1 MTSTPTTALFRTCTD
16 YEGLIEHPQE
26 CVRSWALER
35 IRRQYPWRYTELVP
49 KMLEDSA
56 TRVQLRGLGE
66 LTTEQAENHSERL
79 TRLAESLPP
88 ENRWVALRLLASRGD
103 ESVCE
108 GALQIIRRS
117 TETIDMESYQAC
129 LVLKETSLSGSQI
142 LELLD
147 SLKLDEEFEVRL
159 LKIALSRPEVG
170 SVRPVLLR
178 RKWKEREL
186 VDLLSACLD
195 GEARG
200 LVDQVAGSHF
210 SSPEEFKQRLELWL
224 DQPLPSEVVA
234 QLDSW
239 PEPAEVKGVLRTL
252 GQTMPSSED
261 RSGRP
266 GGFLSRSRRRREV
279 MEVFCDYPAESSDE
293 VLTLLTVGVI
303 VATLSHLDT
312 DDETARSPQGWLKL
326 LKDSP
331 FTAGPHLEKE
341 LAATPEVVPELL
353 KIVSEGNFWARRRAL
368 STLEECL
375 SRGPLEL
382 ELAPLVSVLA
392 DPDEDYNS
400 ALASKIL
407 QSQGARAIEC
417 AADLLKL
424 EDDFVPGRA
433 MGVLGEIPAQESFD
447 ILVSV
452 PEADTSWFY
461 AMKALAHPESYAVV
475 SERAS
480 THWDPDEVEVLQ
492 TLAWLTMEEP
502 EELVAELESGRP
514 ENPFEN
520 WFSGLVSRGSAPGPE
535 RRAEPK
541 AAHEWVS
548 QPETTTFVRE
558 RPKIGRNDP
567 CWCGSGKKYKK
578 CHLKLEE

>member
-1 MTSTPTTALFRTCTD
+1 MPNASTTPLFRTYTE
-16 YEGLIEHPQE
+16 YEELIEHPQE

-35 IRRQYPWRYTELVP
+35 IRRQYPWRYGELVP
-49 KMLEDSA
+49 RMLEDSA

-66 LTTEQAENHSERL
+66 LTTEEAESHRERL
-79 TRLAESLPP
+79 MSLAESLPP
-88 ENRWVALRLLASRGD
+88 ENRWVALRLLASIGD

-117 TETIDMESYQAC
+117 TERIDIESYQAC

-142 LELLD
+142 LDLLD
-147 SLKLDEEFEVRL
+147 SLKLDEEFELRL
-159 LKIALSRPEVG
+159 LKIALSRPEAG
-170 SVRPVLLR
+170 LVRPVLLR
-178 RKWKEREL
+178 RKWKESEL

-195 GEARG
+195 GEARD
-200 LVDQVAGSHF
+200 LLDQVAGSHF

-239 PEPAEVKGVLRTL
+239 PEPSEVEGVLRTL
-252 GQTMPSSED
+252 AQTMTSSED

-266 GGFLSRSRRRREV
+266 GGFLSRGRRRREL
-279 MEVFCDYPAESSDE
+279 MEVLCDYPAESSDE

-312 DDETARSPQGWLKL
+312 DDETARTPQGWLKL

-407 QSQGARAIEC
+407 QSQGPRVIEC

-447 ILVSV
+447 VLASVS
-452 PEADTSWFY
+452 EADTSWFY
-461 AMKALAHPESYAVV
+461 AMKGLAHPDSYAVV

-480 THWDPDEVEVLQ
+480 SHWDPNEVEVLQ
-492 TLAWLTMEEP
+492 TLAWLTLEEP

-520 WFSGLVSRGSAPGPE
+520 WFSGLMSRGSASGPE
-535 RRAEPK
+535 RRVEPK

-558 RPKIGRNDP
+558 RPKIGRNEP